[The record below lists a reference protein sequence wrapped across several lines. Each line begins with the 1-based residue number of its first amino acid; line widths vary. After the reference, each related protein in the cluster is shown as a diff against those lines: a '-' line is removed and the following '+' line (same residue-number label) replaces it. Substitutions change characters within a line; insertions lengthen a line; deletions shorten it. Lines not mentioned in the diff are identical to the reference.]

1 MEEINNININ
11 FQGNYN
17 SPDSINIL
25 VNFGSVVH
33 NILYGN
39 SNYFIS
45 IWADSNAG
53 MSNGKIYFTSN
64 DELQVLDLAENK
76 VVDRVTQSIKGAPN
90 ETLEQ
95 DNIGDLNI
103 GG

>member
-1 MEEINNININ
+1 
-11 FQGNYN
+11 
-17 SPDSINIL
+17 
-25 VNFGSVVH
+25 
-33 NILYGN
+33 
-39 SNYFIS
+39 
-45 IWADSNAG
+45 